1 MAKKEIQ
8 KVIKVHLKGGQA
20 SPAPPVGPALS
31 QAGVQVMEFCRQFN
45 EATKSRADETIP
57 TEIVVYKDRTFSFK
71 LKTPLT
77 SELIKKELMIEKGSS
92 EPNRVRVGYLTRE
105 QIRKIALIKLPDLN
119 TTDPEIA
126 ERIIAGTCR
135 QMGVEVEGFDFK
147 VKAPA
152 LKKKGRTATG
162 AKEKAGATAKAP
174 AGEESEVQQGE
185 KDLNSSLEESSK

>member
-1 MAKKEIQ
+1 MAKKEIL

-45 EATKSRADETIP
+45 DATKTRADETIP
-57 TEIVVYKDRTFSFK
+57 TEIIVYKDRSFSFK

-77 SELIKKELMIEKGSS
+77 SELIKKELMIEKGSP

-105 QIRKIALIKLPDLN
+105 QLRKITLIKLPDLN
-119 TTDPEIA
+119 TTDLEKA
-126 ERIIAGTCR
+126 DRIIAGTCR

-147 VKAPA
+147 VKAGA
-152 LKKKGRTATG
+152 QKKKKGGRLVAVT
-162 AKEKAGATAKAP
+162 EKTVVTAP
-174 AGEESEVQQGE
+174 ANTESESQEGDS
-185 KDLNSSLEESSK
+185 DLNPTVEKSTK